1 VRNEIA
7 IDPGHGGR
15 LMLEKRRFG
24 DERVEELVAVAQ
36 SMRPYLLEMAPKQEQ
51 KRRLDPS
58 VIEKLTAA
66 DMFKVAVPRRWG
78 GLCFSAHGMAQVA
91 VELAKGCPSTGWV
104 YCISNSASWVASLA
118 TDAVQEDVFAR
129 GVPIM
134 CSAVNPP
141 GTFTKVEGGY
151 KVTGAFPYASG
162 CLDSAWGM
170 FAIAT
175 KNADGR
181 LVPAGQFYAPMSD
194 ATISDTWFVAGLKGT
209 GSNTVVFN
217 DVFVPEH
224 RLVPPAPPGHPPGK
238 KHLGEPSD
246 YFALLPHLRS
256 VMLGVLVGMA
266 EAALELVSGATSKR
280 GIVYTTYMRQTDS
293 HVVQKE
299 IGEAATMIHTAR
311 LLMDAANK
319 LIDEAA
325 LAERPI
331 TYLEQTRNKGE
342 TVFATDLMVKAVEKL
357 MYVSGSSGF
366 SENTPLQRYWRDLNM
381 AARHAANVPY
391 VGYEMYGRALMGVE
405 PNIAPHP
412 SFI

>member
-1 VRNEIA
+1 MA
-7 IDPGHGGR
+7 
-15 LMLEKRRFG
+15 MLDKTRFG
-24 DERVEELVAVAQ
+24 DERVEDLVATAK
-36 SMRPYLLEMAPKQEQ
+36 SMRPYLLEMAPKHEQ
-51 KRRLDPS
+51 DRRIDAG
-58 VIEKLTAA
+58 VISKLLAA

-78 GLCFSAHGMAQVA
+78 GLCLSAHGMAQVA
-91 VELAKGCPSTGWV
+91 VELAKGCPATGWI

-118 TDAVQEDVFAR
+118 PDAVQEDVFAA

-141 GTFTKVEGGY
+141 GTFTLVDGGY
-151 KVTGAFPYASG
+151 RVDGAFPYSSG

-170 FAIAT
+170 FALAS
-175 KNADGR
+175 KNAEGR
-181 LVPAGQFYAPMSD
+181 FIPAGQFYAPLSD
-194 ATISDTWFVAGLKGT
+194 TTIQDTWFVAGLKGT
-209 GSNTVVFN
+209 GSNTVVFK
-217 DVFVPEH
+217 DAFVPQH
-224 RLVPPAPPGHPPGK
+224 RVVPPAPPGQPPGK
-238 KHLGEPSD
+238 KHVGEPSD

-266 EAALELVSGATSKR
+266 EAALEVVTGGTSKR
-280 GIVYTTYMRQTDS
+280 GIVYTTYARQTDS

-311 LLMDAANK
+311 VLMDRANQ

-325 LAERPI
+325 LNQRTI

-342 TVFATDLMVKAVEKL
+342 TVFATDLLVKAVEKL

-366 SENTPLQRYWRDLNM
+366 MESTPLQRYWRDLNV
-381 AARHAANVPY
+381 AARHAANVPH

>member
-1 VRNEIA
+1 MV
-7 IDPGHGGR
+7 
-15 LMLEKRRFG
+15 MLDKARFG
-24 DERVEELVAVAQ
+24 DERVEDLVAAAK
-36 SMRPYLLEMAPKQEQ
+36 SMRPYLLEMAPKHEQ
-51 KRRLDPS
+51 DRRLDAD
-58 VIEKLTAA
+58 VINKLLAA

-78 GLCFSAHGMAQVA
+78 GLCLSAHGMAQVA
-91 VELAKGCPSTGWV
+91 VELAKGCPSTGWI

-118 TDAVQEDVFAR
+118 PDAVQEDVFAD

-141 GTFTKVEGGY
+141 GTFTKTDGGY
-151 KVTGAFPYASG
+151 VVNGAFPYSSG
-162 CLDSAWGM
+162 CFNSAWGM
-170 FAIAT
+170 FALAS
-175 KNADGR
+175 KNAEGR
-181 LVPAGQFYAPMSD
+181 IIPAGQFYAPMAD
-194 ATISDTWFVAGLKGT
+194 TTIQDTWFVAGLKGT
-209 GSNTVVFN
+209 GSNTVVFK
-217 DVFVPEH
+217 DAFVPQH

-238 KHLGEPSD
+238 KHVGEPSD

-256 VMLGVLVGMA
+256 VMLGVLVGIA
-266 EAALELVSGATSKR
+266 EAALEVVIGGTSKR
-280 GIVYTTYMRQTDS
+280 GIVYTTYARQTDS

-311 LLMDAANK
+311 VLMDTANR

-325 LAERPI
+325 LNQRTI

-342 TVFATDLMVKAVEKL
+342 TVFATDLLVKAVDKL

-366 SENTPLQRYWRDLNM
+366 MESTPLQRYWRDLNV
-381 AARHAANVPY
+381 AARHAANVPH

>member
-1 VRNEIA
+1 M
-7 IDPGHGGR
+7 D
-15 LMLEKRRFG
+15 MLDKARFG
-24 DERVEELVAVAQ
+24 DERVEDLVATAK
-36 SMRPYLLEMAPKQEQ
+36 SMRPYLLEMAPKHEQ
-51 KRRLDPS
+51 DRRLDAA
-58 VIEKLTAA
+58 VINKLLAA
-66 DMFKVAVPRRWG
+66 EMFKVAVPRRWG
-78 GLCFSAHGMAQVA
+78 GLCLSAHGMAQVA
-91 VELAKGCPSTGWV
+91 VELAKGCPSTGWI

-118 TDAVQEDVFAR
+118 PDAVQEDVFAD

-141 GTFTKVEGGY
+141 GTFTQVDGGY
-151 KVTGAFPYASG
+151 VVNGAFPYSSG
-162 CLDSAWGM
+162 CFNSAWGM
-170 FAIAT
+170 FALAS
-175 KNADGR
+175 KSAEGR
-181 LVPAGQFYAPMSD
+181 FIPAGQFYAPMADTS
-194 ATISDTWFVAGLKGT
+194 IQDTWFVAGLKGT
-209 GSNTVVFN
+209 GSNTVVFK
-217 DVFVPEH
+217 DAFVPQH

-238 KHLGEPSD
+238 KHVGEPSD

-256 VMLGVLVGMA
+256 VMLGVLVGIA
-266 EAALELVSGATSKR
+266 EAALEVVVGGTSKR
-280 GIVYTTYMRQTDS
+280 GIVYTTYARQTDS

-311 LLMDAANK
+311 VLMDTANR

-325 LAERPI
+325 LNHRTI

-342 TVFATDLMVKAVEKL
+342 TVFATDLLVKAVDKL

-366 SENTPLQRYWRDLNM
+366 MESTPLQRYWRDLNV
-381 AARHAANVPY
+381 AARHAANVPN

>member
-1 VRNEIA
+1 MA
-7 IDPGHGGR
+7 
-15 LMLEKRRFG
+15 MLDKTRFG
-24 DERVEELVAVAQ
+24 DERVEDLVATAK
-36 SMRPYLLEMAPKQEQ
+36 SMRPYLLEMAPKHEQ
-51 KRRLDPS
+51 DRRIDAG
-58 VIEKLTAA
+58 VISKLLAA

-78 GLCFSAHGMAQVA
+78 GLCLSAHGMAQVA
-91 VELAKGCPSTGWV
+91 VELAKGCPSTGWI

-118 TDAVQEDVFAR
+118 PDAIQEDVFAA

-141 GTFTKVEGGY
+141 GTFTLIDGGY
-151 KVTGAFPYASG
+151 RVNGAFPYSSG

-170 FAIAT
+170 FALAS
-175 KNADGR
+175 KDAEGR
-181 LVPAGQFYAPMSD
+181 FIPAGQFYAPMSD
-194 ATISDTWFVAGLKGT
+194 TTIQDTWLVAGLKGT
-209 GSNTVVFN
+209 GSNTVVFK
-217 DVFVPEH
+217 DAFVPQH
-224 RLVPPAPPGHPPGK
+224 RVVPPAPPGQPPGK
-238 KHLGEPSD
+238 KHVGEPSD

-266 EAALELVSGATSKR
+266 EAALEVVTGGTSKR
-280 GIVYTTYMRQTDS
+280 GIVYTTYARQTDS

-311 LLMDAANK
+311 VLMDRANQ

-325 LAERPI
+325 LNQRTI

-342 TVFATDLMVKAVEKL
+342 TVFATDLLVKAVEKL

-366 SENTPLQRYWRDLNM
+366 MESTPLQRYWRDLNV
-381 AARHAANVPY
+381 AARHAANVPH